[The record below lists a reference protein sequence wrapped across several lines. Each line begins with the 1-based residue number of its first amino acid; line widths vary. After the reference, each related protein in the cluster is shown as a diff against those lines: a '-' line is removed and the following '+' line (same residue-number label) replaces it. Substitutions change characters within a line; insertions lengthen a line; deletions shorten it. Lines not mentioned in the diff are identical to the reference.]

1 MVIDTRFLD
10 ELSAQAK
17 SSPRLRVAYDLRN
30 TSEDNSQRILNAIE
44 PGTVMPVH
52 RHLHSSET
60 CLCVRGHFQ
69 ECLYDDQGNLTEVI
83 DMVPGGIIVNI
94 PIGQWHNLKSLES
107 GTVLMSFKDGKY
119 EPLREDELFDPFKR
133 NEE

>member
-30 TSEDNSQRILNAIE
+30 TPEDNSQRILNAIE

-133 NEE
+133 NGE

>member
-30 TSEDNSQRILNAIE
+30 TPEDNSQRILNAIE